1 MATEELHVTT
11 DVTSTDSRRGFLLA
25 SLTGLA
31 ALATVPVLSGLAGCQ
46 QAPSRKGQ
54 APTQA
59 GAPTAGKTPLATEK
73 LTDRVTLVT
82 GAPGNLVALSSTDGV
97 LLVDSGGSSTL
108 AKGARASL
116 GGAQVRTLFNT
127 HYHAD
132 QTGGNELFG
141 KAGAE
146 IHAHEITRQW
156 LATDY
161 YVPAEDRWV
170 KALPKAAWPT
180 KTFRDK
186 GEMKSGAESI
196 EYGYLLEAHTRGDI
210 YVFFRDS
217 NVLAV
222 GDVASPLR
230 DPALDW
236 YAGGW
241 LGGRVDAMDDLL
253 KLANDQTRIVPSFGP
268 VMTRAQLQ
276 TERDMMAHLYDRTT
290 ELTDHGRSA
299 QDMLDAGVLSEVQ
312 RKFADPYRFLY
323 DVSKGNWAHYTNFGG
338 NVV

>member
-1 MATEELHVTT
+1 MATEEQGATVGLA
-11 DVTSTDSRRGFLLA
+11 STGDRRGFLRASLRGLAVLA
-25 SLTGLA
+25 S
-31 ALATVPVLSGLAGCQ
+31 VPVLAGLDGCQ
-46 QAPSRKGQ
+46 TAP
-54 APTQA
+54 A
-59 GAPTAGKTPLATEK
+59 TAGKTAVTTEK
-73 LTDRVTLVT
+73 LTGRVTLVT
-82 GAPGNLVALSSTDGV
+82 GAPGNVVALSSTDGI
-97 LLVDSGGSSTL
+97 LLVDSGSAAL
-108 AKGARASL
+108 AKGVRASL
-116 GGAQVRTLFNT
+116 AGARVRTLFNT

-180 KTFRDK
+180 KTFREK
-186 GEMKSGAESI
+186 GETKSGAESI

-217 NVLAV
+217 NVLVV
-222 GDVASPLR
+222 GDVASPQR

-253 KLANDQTRIVPSFGP
+253 KLANDRTKIVPSYGP

-276 TERDMMAHLYDRTT
+276 AERDMMVHLYDRTT
-290 ELTDHGRSA
+290 DLTDHGRSA
-299 QDMLDAGVLSEVQ
+299 QDMLEAGVLSDVQ

-323 DVSKGNWAHYTNFGG
+323 DVCKGNWAHYTNFGG